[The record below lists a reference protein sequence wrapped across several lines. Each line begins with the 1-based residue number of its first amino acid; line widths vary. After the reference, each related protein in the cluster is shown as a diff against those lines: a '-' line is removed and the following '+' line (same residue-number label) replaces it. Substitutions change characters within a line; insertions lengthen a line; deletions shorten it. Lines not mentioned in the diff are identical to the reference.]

1 MIYKKNE
8 LINYTIGMLLICVV
22 FILFPDY
29 PFPLAKENIK
39 ESIGQGIVALSGLFI
54 ILNELNKQKHKVD
67 NFTKKTSEKV
77 ENERKE

>member
-54 ILNELNKQKHKVD
+54 ILNELNRQKHKVD
-67 NFTKKTSEKV
+67 NSNKKLNEEEKH
-77 ENERKE
+77 E